1 MSETLH
7 LEGDLF
13 IETFDQAGASVG
25 VIGPIDVDSL
35 EVKPDSEKISIPS
48 KRKGQY
54 GQARE
59 NYHIPKPAMVTIKTT
74 EIPPALLA
82 AAFMGQESPLNQ
94 GAGSLTDLAVTLP
107 AHPKWAQLGKSNI
120 VATGLAIKEGSTA
133 LVLGVD
139 VEVNYALGLVRAL
152 KGGSVVDGGSVTV
165 TGTYLAVTG
174 TRIAGNIQPEVK
186 ARLLLDGRSIVS
198 GEAIKLT
205 VPRASLAPK
214 KAVDFMS
221 DKPIEIEL
229 EGELLAVEG
238 ETAPFYVD
246 RPLTA

>member
-13 IETFDQAGASVG
+13 IETFTNGVSAG

-35 EVKPDSEKISIPS
+35 EVKPDSQKISIPS

-74 EIPPALLA
+74 EIPPVLLA
-82 AAFMGQESPLNQ
+82 AAFMGLESPINQ
-94 GAGSLTDLAVTLP
+94 GAGTLTDLPVVLP
-107 AHPKWAQLGKSNI
+107 AWPKWAQLGKSNI
-120 VATGLAIKEGSTA
+120 AATGLAIKEGATA
-133 LVLGVD
+133 LVVGTD
-139 VEVNYALGLVRAL
+139 IEVNYALGLVRAI
-152 KGGSVVDGGSVTV
+152 KGGSVADGGSLTV
-165 TGTYLAVTG
+165 SGTYNAVTG
-174 TRIAGNIQPEVK
+174 TRIAGNIQPEIK

-198 GEAIKLT
+198 GESIKLT
-205 VPRASLAPK
+205 VPRASLSPK

-229 EGELLAVEG
+229 EGELLAVDG

-246 RPLTA
+246 RPVTV

>member
-13 IETFDQAGASVG
+13 IETFTNGVSAG

-35 EVKPDSEKISIPS
+35 EVKPDSQKISIPS

-74 EIPPALLA
+74 EIPPVLLA
-82 AAFMGQESPLNQ
+82 AAFMGLESPINQ
-94 GAGSLTDLAVTLP
+94 GAGALTDLPVTLP
-107 AHPKWAQLGKSNI
+107 AWPKWAQLGKSNI
-120 VATGLAIKEGSTA
+120 AATGLAIKEGAKA
-133 LVLGVD
+133 LVVGTD
-139 VEVNYALGLVRAL
+139 IEVNYALGLVRAI
-152 KGGSVVDGGSVTV
+152 KGGSVADGGSVTV
-165 TGTYLAVTG
+165 SGTYNAVTG
-174 TRIAGNIQPEVK
+174 TRIAGNIQPEIK

-205 VPRASLAPK
+205 VPRASLSPK

-229 EGELLAVEG
+229 EGELLAVDG

-246 RPLTA
+246 RPVTV